1 MRVTLALP
9 LPLVRLP
16 PDSVSGRRK
25 AALGFRVLVSVSEP
39 CFRLASPYHVVTS
52 STFRSRRAPATLNS
66 DIAPPPESLSPT
78 TPPATAGSVSAA
90 LKILPEVHVE
100 GVLGGSVVIECPL
113 PKTKVR
119 LYLCR
124 ETGRTGMCA
133 TVVSSTSYTKKEYM
147 GRVTLQL
154 CPDKN
159 LFLVEVTELAE
170 SDSGDYACG
179 AGTNTDR
186 GKTQKVTLN
195 VHSEYE
201 PFWEEEPIMP
211 EPPKWFYKFLHL
223 HVPPW
228 FQAPT
233 HASSSK
239 FTSKVTTQAQ
249 RTEAPPAHRPSPT
262 TLTIRHPRVSRA
274 SSVAATK
281 PPTLPPSTAASKI
294 SARERLLGPRTAGY
308 GHHTRLH
315 RQRAPNRGS
324 AGGTEGPGFHILI
337 PTTLGLF
344 LLVLL
349 GLLVKR
355 AVQRRKA
362 LSRRVRRL
370 ALRMRAL
377 EASQRPLAQ
386 RPGTARRPRSQN
398 NVYSACPRRARP
410 ADAEGDGDAPVPGP
424 GTSAPPAPPAPPQDS
439 EAPWLHASSLKT
451 SCEYVS
457 FYHRPDAKTED
468 SDSDDYINI
477 PALLTSP
484 DGPPSPD
491 GDANDSCLSA
501 DFRYPLH
508 LSSEP
513 SSHPVPHLNSHPHV
527 SVP

>member
-1 MRVTLALP
+1 MGLWPLIDTL
-9 LPLVRLP
+9 
-16 PDSVSGRRK
+16 
-25 AALGFRVLVSVSEP
+25 
-39 CFRLASPYHVVTS
+39 
-52 STFRSRRAPATLNS
+52 
-66 DIAPPPESLSPT
+66 
-78 TPPATAGSVSAA
+78 SAA

-233 HASSSK
+233 HASSYK

-274 SSVAATK
+274 SSAAATK

-315 RQRAPNRGS
+315 RQ
-324 AGGTEGPGFHILI
+324 
-337 PTTLGLF
+337 
-344 LLVLL
+344 
-349 GLLVKR
+349 
-355 AVQRRKA
+355 
-362 LSRRVRRL
+362 
-370 ALRMRAL
+370 
-377 EASQRPLAQ
+377 
-386 RPGTARRPRSQN
+386 
-398 NVYSACPRRARP
+398 
-410 ADAEGDGDAPVPGP
+410 
-424 GTSAPPAPPAPPQDS
+424 SAPPGPEDARPGGVAAALRSARSARRALPKNVTAPRASRTRSGGWRAGRASAIASPRSCSLGTGRPGPRPRHLRAPR
-439 EAPWLHASSLKT
+439 APRAAAGKL
-451 SCEYVS
+451 
-457 FYHRPDAKTED
+457 
-468 SDSDDYINI
+468 
-477 PALLTSP
+477 
-484 DGPPSPD
+484 PSPRRP
-491 GDANDSCLSA
+491 CL
-501 DFRYPLH
+501 P
-508 LSSEP
+508 
-513 SSHPVPHLNSHPHV
+513 
-527 SVP
+527 

>member
-1 MRVTLALP
+1 MGLWLWSLYFLP
-9 LPLVRLP
+9 
-16 PDSVSGRRK
+16 
-25 AALGFRVLVSVSEP
+25 
-39 CFRLASPYHVVTS
+39 
-52 STFRSRRAPATLNS
+52 
-66 DIAPPPESLSPT
+66 
-78 TPPATAGSVSAA
+78 VSAA

-233 HASSSK
+233 HASSYK

-274 SSVAATK
+274 SSAAATK

-315 RQRAPNRGS
+315 RQRAPNR
-324 AGGTEGPGFHILI
+324 AQRRAKPGFHILI
-337 PTTLGLF
+337 PTTLAF
-344 LLVLL
+344 SCWSF

-355 AVQRRKA
+355 PFKGKG
-362 LSRRVRRL
+362 RVRRL

-377 EASQRPLAQ
+377 EASQRPCAA
-386 RPGTARRPRSQN
+386 PARRGARSQKTLQRL
-398 NVYSACPRRARP
+398 PARLGP
-410 ADAEGDGDAPVPGP
+410 LTRSGLDVRVPGP

-501 DFRYPLH
+501 DFQYPLH

-513 SSHPVPHLNSHPHV
+513 SSHPVPHLNCHPHV

>member
-1 MRVTLALP
+1 MVLLLWSLYFLP
-9 LPLVRLP
+9 
-16 PDSVSGRRK
+16 VSG
-25 AALGFRVLVSVSEP
+25 
-39 CFRLASPYHVVTS
+39 
-52 STFRSRRAPATLNS
+52 
-66 DIAPPPESLSPT
+66 
-78 TPPATAGSVSAA
+78 A

-100 GVLGGSVVIECPL
+100 GELGGSVIIECPL
-113 PKTKVR
+113 PKTEVR
-119 LYLCR
+119 IYLCR
-124 ETGRTGMCA
+124 ETSSSGICS
-133 TVVSSTSYTKKEYM
+133 TVVSSTNFIKKEYRD
-147 GRVTLQL
+147 RVTLEL

-159 LFLVEVTELAE
+159 LFFVEVTELTE
-170 SDSGDYACG
+170 NDSGDYACG
-179 AGTNTDR
+179 VGRNTDK
-186 GKTQKVTLN
+186 GKTQKVTLSI
-195 VHSEYE
+195 HSEYE
-201 PFWEEEPIMP
+201 PFWEEELMP
-211 EPPKWFYKFLHL
+211 EPPKWFHKFLQL
-223 HVPPW
+223 HSPPW

-239 FTSKVTTQAQ
+239 FISKVTTQAQ
-249 RTEAPPAHRPSPT
+249 RTEVPPVHHPSPT
-262 TLTIRHPRVSRA
+262 TLIIHHPRVSRA

-281 PPTLPPSTAASKI
+281 PPTLPPSITTSKT
-294 SARERLLGPRTAGY
+294 SAQERLLGPRTASY
-308 GHHTRLH
+308 NHHNRLH

-324 AGGTEGPGFHILI
+324 QSGREGPGFHILI
-337 PTTLGLF
+337 PTTLGLC

-386 RPGTARRPRSQN
+386 RPGTSRRLRSQN

-410 ADAEGDGDAPVPGP
+410 VDAAGEGEAAVPGP
-424 GTSAPPAPPAPPQDS
+424 GTSAPPAPPQDS

-457 FYHRPDAKTED
+457 FYHLPDAKMED
-468 SDSDDYINI
+468 TDSDDYINI

-484 DGPPSPD
+484 AVPPGPDSA
-491 GDANDSCLSA
+491 ANESSLSA
-501 DFRYPLH
+501 DFQYPLH

-513 SSHPVPHLNSHPHV
+513 SSPPMPHLNSHPHV

>member
-1 MRVTLALP
+1 MGLWPLIDTL
-9 LPLVRLP
+9 
-16 PDSVSGRRK
+16 
-25 AALGFRVLVSVSEP
+25 
-39 CFRLASPYHVVTS
+39 
-52 STFRSRRAPATLNS
+52 
-66 DIAPPPESLSPT
+66 
-78 TPPATAGSVSAA
+78 SAA

-233 HASSSK
+233 HASSYK

-274 SSVAATK
+274 SSAAATK

-315 RQRAPNRGS
+315 RQRVGQTPGKRRAK
-324 AGGTEGPGFHILI
+324 PGFHILI
-337 PTTLGLF
+337 PTTLAF
-344 LLVLL
+344 SCWSF

-355 AVQRRKA
+355 PFKGKGE
-362 LSRRVRRL
+362 RRVRRL

-377 EASQRPLAQ
+377 EASQRPSGRGRAGGVRVGP
-386 RPGTARRPRSQN
+386 RPSPHRGLDVR
-398 NVYSACPRRARP
+398 
-410 ADAEGDGDAPVPGP
+410 VPGP

-477 PALLTSP
+477 PA
-484 DGPPSPD
+484 
-491 GDANDSCLSA
+491 
-501 DFRYPLH
+501 
-508 LSSEP
+508 
-513 SSHPVPHLNSHPHV
+513 
-527 SVP
+527 